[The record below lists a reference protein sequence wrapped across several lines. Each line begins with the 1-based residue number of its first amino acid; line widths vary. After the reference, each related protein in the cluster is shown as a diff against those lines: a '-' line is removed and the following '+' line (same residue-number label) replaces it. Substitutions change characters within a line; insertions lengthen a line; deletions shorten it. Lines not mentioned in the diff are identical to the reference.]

1 MSTGT
6 PRTMHLTFRSDGK
19 TENRFQGPMGLL
31 WGQEKQ
37 GCNEDLGLGGRN
49 GERKDLSKH
58 VWHEAAHPR
67 TSQGCSSFGG
77 GHASPL
83 S

>member
-58 VWHEAAHPR
+58 V
-67 TSQGCSSFGG
+67 
-77 GHASPL
+77 
-83 S
+83 